1 MNCLQIQTPPF
12 PAQWSN
18 AHPSFFFFHSLPL
31 EHLIRVSLSSHG
43 VGPLL
48 GVRAQVPLDL
58 LRPILDARIFANL
71 WSPEDILCPSVTKTC
86 CKTFAWVLS
95 RHLFRRILFFW
106 LRSKARLVKK
116 FSRTLSFKCDASL
129 IVSSFLSGISILA
142 KTTNTLCHLWQ
153 PLKWDSKPYT
163 SYFKC
168 LLYSLFIVH

>member
-1 MNCLQIQTPPF
+1 MNCLQIQTPSF
-12 PAQWSN
+12 LAQWSN

-48 GVRAQVPLDL
+48 GVLAHVPLDL

-71 WSPEDILCPSVTKTC
+71 WFPVDIVFPSVTKTC

-129 IVSSFLSGISILA
+129 IVSSFWIW
-142 KTTNTLCHLWQ
+142 NTHT
-153 PLKWDSKPYT
+153 SKDD
-163 SYFKC
+163 K
-168 LLYSLFIVH
+168 